1 MSTCVPAEPEC
12 STSPDLT
19 VAATGTTRTSNIPG
33 EPNCRTVD
41 AGADQTTIP
50 DPSN

>member
-1 MSTCVPAEPEC
+1 MSKCIPAVPEC

-19 VAATGTTRTSNIPG
+19 VANTGTTRTNNIPG
-33 EPNCRTVD
+33 EPNCRTVV
-41 AGADQTTIP
+41 GGDQSVTP